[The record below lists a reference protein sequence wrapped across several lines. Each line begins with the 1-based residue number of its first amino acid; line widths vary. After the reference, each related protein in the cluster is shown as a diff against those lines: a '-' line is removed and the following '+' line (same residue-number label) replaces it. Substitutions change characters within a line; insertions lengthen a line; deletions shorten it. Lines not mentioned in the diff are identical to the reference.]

1 MSYLLD
7 ATEIRRPTSLNE
19 ENNTQ
24 YAQNRTLDGN
34 KNRDYF
40 GSNKRVWSLDFANV
54 KKSDYDTI
62 KTIYDSYLS
71 TGTAKSWSVT
81 ETNYTISSTTVHLDL
96 QERGFSV
103 RGTDYLSDFTLVLT
117 ES

>member
-7 ATEIRRPTSLNE
+7 ATTIRRPTSLSE

-24 YAQNRTLDGN
+24 YAQNRTLDGA

-40 GSNKRVWSLDFANV
+40 GNNKRVWSLDFQNV

-71 TGTAKSWSVT
+71 TGTAKTWEVT
-81 ETNYTISSTTVHLDL
+81 ETNYTISSTSVHLDL
-96 QERGFSV
+96 QDRGFSV
-103 RGTDYLSDFTLVLT
+103 RGTDYLSDFTLTLT
-117 ES
+117 EA